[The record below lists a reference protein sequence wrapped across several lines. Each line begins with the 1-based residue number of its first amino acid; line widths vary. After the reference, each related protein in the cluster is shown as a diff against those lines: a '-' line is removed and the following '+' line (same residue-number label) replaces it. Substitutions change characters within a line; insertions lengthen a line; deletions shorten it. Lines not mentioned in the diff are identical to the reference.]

1 MIVCLSPLTDASF
14 PNTPCGALRRRF
26 FAGRRGGVNSAL
38 SVLPGFLCVGG
49 ANKARGG
56 VAAGANCKRATPA
69 SPPRV
74 LSLLLARRKKHAR
87 PPLLRPRR
95 RRRA

>member
-38 SVLPGFLCVGG
+38 S
-49 ANKARGG
+49 
-56 VAAGANCKRATPA
+56 A
-69 SPPRV
+69 SHTRV
-74 LSLLLARRKKHAR
+74 LSLPLAREKEKR
-87 PPLLRPRR
+87 
-95 RRRA
+95 